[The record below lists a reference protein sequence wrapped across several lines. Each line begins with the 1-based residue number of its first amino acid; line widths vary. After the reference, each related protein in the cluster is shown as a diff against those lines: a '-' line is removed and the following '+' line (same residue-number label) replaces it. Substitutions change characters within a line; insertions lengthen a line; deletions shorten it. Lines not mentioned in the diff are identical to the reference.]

1 MNNKYIKRTGL
12 VAVALTLATPLTTGT
27 LPLFSNSL
35 TSQEVYAGVNEMLYD
50 GNLGI
55 SLIEGARALSN
66 SSEYTDDSVNLLKAA
81 MALGKVMIASH
92 VVSDDNCN
100 KSTAIISE
108 YANKLVKKTTGN
120 SNSNNIYSALYSEIY
135 SSLKSIYNGRNME
148 FTSVNSVHD
157 AIFNA
162 LDLINNGSTDKN
174 QIEGAI
180 QKIKNAVAG
189 LVTYPSSPLVP
200 YEGPDMTEVRAWG
213 SAVSTLE
220 QWYTADFTSDSV
232 AAVNAVFQSNKV
244 DEKSSQAEVDA
255 AAKLYFE
262 VIGKLKVSGPIDKT
276 GLVTMLNK
284 AKSFESNESQYT
296 NESIV
301 ILKRVIKNAQRFVDD
316 KYALQSDVNS
326 YIKILQDAINQLVK
340 VSDSNTPSTPA
351 TVNKTSLTSAITS
364 AKTTIAD
371 PSQYTSDSV
380 AAVNSAITTAQAVVN
395 NSTATQAEVD
405 NAVKSVQ
412 DAVSKLVKAPS
423 APTTVNKTSLT
434 SAITSA
440 QATIAN
446 PSQYTSDSVAAVN
459 SAITAAQVVVNNS
472 TATQA
477 QVDSAVKSI
486 QDAVAKLVVAT
497 TPSNPTQPTIPVQP
511 TPNPIPSTPT
521 TSWTKTPLKATAYI
535 NYVPG
540 YGIAVFNEP
549 AGYATGMYL
558 GHGTA
563 WKVSEKAVNSNGQTY
578 YRVGKNQWINGN
590 YVSFSP
596 IITVVP
602 VKGTVTINFR
612 KGYGINLWKTPST
625 TGGYYAGRKLMS
637 GTKWKVTG
645 KQNGFYRVGKNQW
658 IQGSYCTFK
667 AK

>member
-364 AKTTIAD
+364 A
-371 PSQYTSDSV
+371 
-380 AAVNSAITTAQAVVN
+380 
-395 NSTATQAEVD
+395 
-405 NAVKSVQ
+405 
-412 DAVSKLVKAPS
+412 
-423 APTTVNKTSLT
+423 
-434 SAITSA
+434 